1 MCHSDIAW
9 GDPILIWG
17 SEIVTGIMGNCAAQY
32 APIFPAYRDGGHF
45 RLRTEYKSYV
55 ELIDSLA
62 FPLNARHSNFL
73 QFLVERF
80 WEVRSLLLFVELL
93 TLSFPFF
100 SF

>member
-32 APIFPAYRDGGHF
+32 APIFPAYR
-45 RLRTEYKSYV
+45 YKSYI

-62 FPLNARHSNFL
+62 FPLNARHSNVL
-73 QFLVERF
+73 QFLVEGF

-93 TLSFPFF
+93 TLSFFFF